1 MEQKDKQT
9 SAGDSTTGLK
19 PNVAGLL
26 CYVGIWVTGII
37 FLIIEKKNTLV
48 RFHAMQSLVSFGI
61 LNIIINIAD
70 SVRGWA
76 AWTDWRWFFY
86 PQWIMANIVFGVFVA
101 ITLVLWIVLMYQT
114 HEGHLVKV
122 PLFGDLAL
130 TLLAKLDGISK
141 EDFEQ
146 QAGRLKIQAEPEQP
160 STPPAKESRQ
170 VLDKAD
176 SYFKSKRI
184 SRIASSGG
192 AIAWSVVLLVFFNFF
207 SRYLAFYQGETVD
220 GGIKWNIYPLLT
232 QDFRLVLPILNT
244 VLILS
249 IVGHSIAIAFD
260 RHILREIILIVLNL
274 LGMAAVLTFLR
285 IFPFDFSV
293 IPDTGVATISPTVT
307 IAVLTIIA
315 VVLGIAAFVRLIKL
329 IVNVLKHD

>member
-9 SAGDSTTGLK
+9 LAGDSTTGLK

-101 ITLVLWIVLMYQT
+101 ITFVLWIVLMYQT

-146 QAGRLKIQAEPEQP
+146 QAGRLKVQAEPEQP
-160 STPPAKESRQ
+160 STPLAEESRQ

-176 SYFKSKRI
+176 RYFKSKRI
-184 SRIASSGG
+184 SRIASSGA
-192 AIAWSVVLLVFFNFF
+192 AIAWSVVLFVFFNFF
-207 SRYLAFYQGETVD
+207 SRYLAFYQSETVD

-260 RHILREIILIVLNL
+260 RHVLREIILIVLNL
-274 LGMAAVLTFLR
+274 LGMAAILTFLR

-293 IPDTGVATISPTVT
+293 IPDTGVATISSTVA

-315 VVLGIAAFVRLIKL
+315 VVLGIGVLVRLIKL
-329 IVNVLKHD
+329 FVNVLKHD